1 MELCGLTKRRK
12 VYEEKGNA
20 KKHGIT
26 QKDIAVLIGKTQ
38 KTVSQK
44 LNGKIDFYM
53 DEIIK
58 IRNLLNPE
66 LSIEYLFIN

>member
-1 MELCGLTKRRK
+1 MKFKNLVSEMVK
-12 VYEEKGNA
+12 N
-20 KKHGIT
+20 GIESS
-26 QKDIAVLIGKTQ
+26 DIANLVGKTQ
-38 KTVSQK
+38 KSVSQK

-58 IRNLLNPE
+58 IRNFLNPE

>member
-1 MELCGLTKRRK
+1 MKFNNLLLEMT
-12 VYEEKGNA
+12 
-20 KKHGIT
+20 KHGIT

>member
-1 MELCGLTKRRK
+1 MKFNNLLLEMT
-12 VYEEKGNA
+12 
-20 KKHGIT
+20 KHGIT

-58 IRNLLNPE
+58 IRNLLNPD

>member
-1 MELCGLTKRRK
+1 MKFNNLLLEMT
-12 VYEEKGNA
+12 
-20 KKHGIT
+20 KHGIT

-58 IRNLLNPE
+58 IRNFLNPE
-66 LSIEYLFIN
+66 LSFEYLFIN

>member
-1 MELCGLTKRRK
+1 MKFKNLVSEMVK
-12 VYEEKGNA
+12 N
-20 KKHGIT
+20 GIET
-26 QKDIAVLIGKTQ
+26 SDIANLLGKTQ
-38 KTVSQK
+38 KSVSQK

-58 IRNLLNPE
+58 IRYFLNPE

>member
-1 MELCGLTKRRK
+1 MKFKNLLT
-12 VYEEKGNA
+12 EMF
-20 KKHGIT
+20 KHGIT

>member
-1 MELCGLTKRRK
+1 MKFNNLLLEMT
-12 VYEEKGNA
+12 
-20 KKHGIT
+20 KHGIT

-58 IRNLLNPE
+58 IRNLLDPE

>member
-1 MELCGLTKRRK
+1 MKFKNLVSEMVK
-12 VYEEKGNA
+12 N
-20 KKHGIT
+20 GIET
-26 QKDIAVLIGKTQ
+26 SDIANLLGKTQ
-38 KTVSQK
+38 KSVSQK

-58 IRNLLNPE
+58 IRNFLNPE